1 MSRIAHLHNFHR
13 SPYLT
18 FSPLEQ
24 CDFLLH
30 GFVLRTIANKNLGE
44 LTEQLGLR
52 KPSIVGLEQVHSKR
66 ILVVKKRSALKRTKS
81 KGYDGILTDMRG
93 VVLTV
98 RVADC
103 LPIFLVNPVLKIAGL
118 IHAGWKGTLLGI
130 AREGVN
136 EACQVFGSH
145 PKDLVAV
152 LGPCIG
158 KCCYRISESLAVLF
172 PRDCVSFTGRD
183 IRLDLVKV
191 NLKQLLKSGV
201 KRERIFSNGHCTYC
215 ERDLFYSYRRDKDKK
230 KKMTAFM
237 VIK

>member
-1 MSRIAHLHNFHR
+1 MSRIAHLHNLDKT
-13 SPYLT
+13 PYLT

-24 CDFLLH
+24 YDFLLH
-30 GFVLRTIANKNLGE
+30 GFVLRTITYKNLGE
-44 LTEQLGLR
+44 LTEQLGLG

-66 ILVVKKRSALKRTKS
+66 ILAVRKWAPLKRVNTERC
-81 KGYDGILTDMRG
+81 DGILTDVSG
-93 VVLTV
+93 LVLTV

-136 EACQVFGSH
+136 KACQVFGSH

-201 KRERIFSNGHCTYC
+201 KREKIFSNGHCTYC